1 MDFRR
6 ECLSHSLSLLMS
18 SFSLVISPPDPSQAG
33 FIERSKILQGVP
45 KNAKEDRIYVTL
57 RSATDA
63 YASLDFGS
71 WLEPRYIFAAGQL
84 I

>member
-1 MDFRR
+1 MSLTLFVATHVIILTSD
-6 ECLSHSLSLLMS
+6 LSTGWLTPRLHRKLH
-18 SFSLVISPPDPSQAG
+18 
-33 FIERSKILQGVP
+33 ILQGNP
-45 KNAKEDRIYVTL
+45 KIAKEDWNYVTL